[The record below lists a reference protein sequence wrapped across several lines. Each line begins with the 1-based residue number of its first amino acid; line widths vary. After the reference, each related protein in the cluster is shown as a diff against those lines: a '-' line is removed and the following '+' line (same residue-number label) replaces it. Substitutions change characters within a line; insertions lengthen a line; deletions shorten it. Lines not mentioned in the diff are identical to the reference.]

1 MPRHLKLFLFAL
13 LGGVVLFLLSL
24 AKADAFSLTAR
35 LAFSGL
41 GALALFVGWSL
52 FARPDED
59 EDGDEAA
66 ADEESDPA

>member
-13 LGGVVLFLLSL
+13 MGGGVLFLLSL
-24 AKADAFSLTAR
+24 GKADAFSLTAR

-41 GALALFVGWSL
+41 GGLGLFVGWSL

-59 EDGDEAA
+59 EAPV
-66 ADEESDPA
+66 DEESDPV